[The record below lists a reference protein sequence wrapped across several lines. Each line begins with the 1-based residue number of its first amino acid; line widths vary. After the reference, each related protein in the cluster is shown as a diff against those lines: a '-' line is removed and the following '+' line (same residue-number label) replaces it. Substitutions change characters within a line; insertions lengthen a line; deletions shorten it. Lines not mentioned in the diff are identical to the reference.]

1 MRLKKFIQYNESVN
15 LTDSIFKDLEIYLLK
30 NIGPSIKNKSL
41 TAEDFKYYS
50 QFYNI
55 KDSEEFLKFFPI
67 KNSQARN
74 LIETFFNNLEPK
86 KLEQDQKDALEKIYK
101 KAEELIEKNKLS
113 NVNLEMKDDYFSVK
127 IVLPRRSKLT
137 DLIRITSFLKSLDVS
152 ELIELSELELWK
164 NQKNEPMLIV
174 DFYLDEP
181 ESDLTNKY
189 PDVPF

>member
-152 ELIELSELELWK
+152 ELIELSEL
-164 NQKNEPMLIV
+164 
-174 DFYLDEP
+174 
-181 ESDLTNKY
+181 
-189 PDVPF
+189 